1 MNQKFF
7 SADFIYM
14 GTILVNIFHVFIYY
28 LILKY
33 KYIQGI
39 PHTGCVVGAW
49 GYRGE
54 ERHAVSFILMK
65 GQDDKRE

>member
-14 GTILVNIFHVFIYY
+14 GTILVNTFHVFIYY
-28 LILKY
+28 LIFKY

-39 PHTGCVVGAW
+39 PHTGAW

-54 ERHAVSFILMK
+54 ERHAVSFILVK
-65 GQDDKRE
+65 GQDEKR